1 MRSNYAAL
9 KEFKETAEKNE
20 LHAKR
25 EEILANEN
33 FDSISE
39 KDESWAGAASK
50 QDSSDNASSRRFCSA
65 RLSVCSSTYRSS
77 MYAAISA
84 NSFPLI

>member
-25 EEILANEN
+25 EKILANEN
-33 FDSISE
+33 FASISE
-39 KDESWAGAASK
+39 KDEEGNFINKDFENCIQIWITTLSK
-50 QDSSDNASSRRFCSA
+50 
-65 RLSVCSSTYRSS
+65 
-77 MYAAISA
+77 I
-84 NSFPLI
+84 

>member
-39 KDESWAGAASK
+39 KMKKENSLIRILRNCIQIWITTLSK
-50 QDSSDNASSRRFCSA
+50 
-65 RLSVCSSTYRSS
+65 
-77 MYAAISA
+77 I
-84 NSFPLI
+84 